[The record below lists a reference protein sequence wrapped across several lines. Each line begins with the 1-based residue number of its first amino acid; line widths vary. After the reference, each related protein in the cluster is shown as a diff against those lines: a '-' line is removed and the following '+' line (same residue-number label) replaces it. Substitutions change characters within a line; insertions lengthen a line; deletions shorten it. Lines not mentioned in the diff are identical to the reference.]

1 MQTSVW
7 SNDDGRCQPFVEFGH
22 QVHLAIR
29 PDERKERIPVD
40 LAIDGERNSV
50 VEVRGERRI
59 APAQPGQ
66 QVTLSGFLAF
76 L

>member
-1 MQTSVW
+1 M
-7 SNDDGRCQPFVEFGH
+7 
-22 QVHLAIR
+22 
-29 PDERKERIPVD
+29 D